1 MKTKCN
7 TILVSGGAGFVGSHL
22 CSRLLQDG
30 YSVLCLDNLYTGS
43 LENISAFK
51 GTHEELIKQ
60 KGYYYTLVNN
70 QLELNEKAV

>member
-7 TILVSGGAGFVGSHL
+7 TILVSGGAGVVGSHL

-51 GTHEELIKQ
+51 NMDRFEFLS
-60 KGYYYTLVNN
+60 KGCL
-70 QLELNEKAV
+70 

>member
-30 YSVLCLDNLYTGS
+30 YSVVPCDL
-43 LENISAFK
+43 
-51 GTHEELIKQ
+51 KQ
-60 KGYYYTLVNN
+60 KRWMFLIIKV
-70 QLELNEKAV
+70 